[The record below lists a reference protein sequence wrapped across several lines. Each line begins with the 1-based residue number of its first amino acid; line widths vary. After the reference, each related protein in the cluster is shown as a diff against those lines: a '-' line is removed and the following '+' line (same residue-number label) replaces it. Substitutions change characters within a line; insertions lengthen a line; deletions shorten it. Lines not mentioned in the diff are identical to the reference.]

1 MAVMVTGETP
11 LGMKSTGA
19 DGCVPG
25 IQFVSWYRMGH
36 QLHTHRLCSFLFP
49 VVPAWLRCLKRIS
62 PVECLTSTENTL
74 GMDQKAWIPCFLH
87 LLLLHR
93 NKMCSRCMWQMDLV
107 VYWLGHLMDG
117 PGKDLFSICGQT
129 SMHEFYINQ
138 LLNKLYT
145 WF

>member
-1 MAVMVTGETP
+1 MVQDGTSAAHPQTLLFFVSG
-11 LGMKSTGA
+11 STGLA
-19 DGCVPG
+19 E
-25 IQFVSWYRMGH
+25 VSQKGSV
-36 QLHTHRLCSFLFP
+36 Q
-49 VVPAWLRCLKRIS
+49 
-62 PVECLTSTENTL
+62 CLTSTENTL

-145 WF
+145 WFQWGF